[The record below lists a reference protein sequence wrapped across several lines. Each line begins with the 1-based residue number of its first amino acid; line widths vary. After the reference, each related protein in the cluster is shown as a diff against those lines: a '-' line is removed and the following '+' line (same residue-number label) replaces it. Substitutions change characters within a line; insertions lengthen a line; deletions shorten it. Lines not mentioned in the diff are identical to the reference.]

1 MPVEKTADNPHG
13 WGYTENR
20 TVLEHYQLSPRIK
33 IVVGDEIKVSKGPYW
48 INKEGVKVS
57 LDKMKGKWKVT
68 AIHENSSGDI
78 ELRLVHMSP
87 GGLFGSVSDIRVTG
101 NEYPSTV
108 VPSVI
113 RRPYK
118 IKLASP
124 RFGKRAKKK
133 KVDVVKAEKQD
144 LKSLAEFTKQL
155 LEDD

>member
-1 MPVEKTADNPHG
+1 MFSILAFLLLRVLGFANFILYGRRIICFITGLEKSSPVT
-13 WGYTENR
+13 
-20 TVLEHYQLSPRIK
+20 
-33 IVVGDEIKVSKGPYW
+33 
-48 INKEGVKVS
+48 
-57 LDKMKGKWKVT
+57 
-68 AIHENSSGDI
+68 
-78 ELRLVHMSP
+78 LRVVHMWP

-124 RFGKRAKKK
+124 RFCKRAKKK
-133 KVDVVKAEKQD
+133 KVDVVKSEKQD

-155 LEDD
+155 LEED